1 MCNRI
6 GRRETKSYS
15 GKQYFNSELD
25 KFSVVLLALLLAF
38 ELRFQDFELVL
49 LILER
54 FSVELCARKKEKKEK
69 KINIKICKLMTGTPR
84 ESNL

>member
-54 FSVELCARKKEKKEK
+54 FSVELCTRKKKR

>member
-1 MCNRI
+1 MQKRNKN
-6 GRRETKSYS
+6 KSYS

-25 KFSVVLLALLLAF
+25 KFSVVLLALLAF
-38 ELRFQDFELVL
+38 ECRFQDFELVL

-54 FSVELCARKKEKKEK
+54 FSVELCTRKKEKKEK

>member
-1 MCNRI
+1 MQKRNK
-6 GRRETKSYS
+6 TKSYS

-25 KFSVVLLALLLAF
+25 KFSVVLLALLAF
-38 ELRFQDFELVL
+38 ECRFQDFELVL

-54 FSVELCARKKEKKEK
+54 FSVELCTRKKEKKK
-69 KINIKICKLMTGTPR
+69 KIKHKNMLKLMTGTPR

>member
-1 MCNRI
+1 MQKRNKN
-6 GRRETKSYS
+6 KSYS

-25 KFSVVLLALLLAF
+25 KFSVVLLALLAF
-38 ELRFQDFELVL
+38 EFRFQDFELVL

-54 FSVELCARKKEKKEK
+54 FSVELCARKKRK

>member
-1 MCNRI
+1 MQEEKQN
-6 GRRETKSYS
+6 KSYS

-54 FSVELCARKKEKKEK
+54 FSVELCTKKRKR

-84 ESNL
+84 ESNLLRIHL

>member
-1 MCNRI
+1 MRKRNK
-6 GRRETKSYS
+6 TKSYS

-25 KFSVVLLALLLAF
+25 KFSVVLLALLAF
-38 ELRFQDFELVL
+38 ECRFQDFELVL

-54 FSVELCARKKEKKEK
+54 FSVELCARKKEEK
-69 KINIKICKLMTGTPR
+69 RKINIKNMLKLMTGTPR

>member
-1 MCNRI
+1 MQKKNKN
-6 GRRETKSYS
+6 KSYS

-54 FSVELCARKKEKKEK
+54 FSVELCTKKRREKS
-69 KINIKICKLMTGTPR
+69 T
-84 ESNL
+84 